1 MGYEC
6 PDYSRNEYPD
16 FDASLKGCVGIPSK
30 VKEPTYVPLPQ
41 IDGKSWTP
49 MNFLYSKGGTF
60 SITTK
65 DGHTYGPD
73 DNARLVNMLDA
84 RVRTG
89 KNTHIRVTLP
99 DGHDFVMGPESD
111 MVFDSFV
118 YNPNMSTTEAVIQ
131 NLKGIVRFVT
141 SVIVNHA
148 PPQDMRIK
156 LPVGSLGMRG
166 TDVEI
171 VHSRA
176 DAPDVGPE
184 IWAFIAHSGD
194 VAFIDP
200 QGKTIQV
207 PAGSQLLYDTDSKRT
222 YTGAGTKGNVAILN
236 ATDSWDTSPN

>member
-1 MGYEC
+1 
-6 PDYSRNEYPD
+6 
-16 FDASLKGCVGIPSK
+16 
-30 VKEPTYVPLPQ
+30 
-41 IDGKSWTP
+41 
-49 MNFLYSKGGTF
+49 
-60 SITTK
+60 
-65 DGHTYGPD
+65 
-73 DNARLVNMLDA
+73 
-84 RVRTG
+84 
-89 KNTHIRVTLP
+89 
-99 DGHDFVMGPESD
+99 
-111 MVFDSFV
+111 
-118 YNPNMSTTEAVIQ
+118 
-131 NLKGIVRFVT
+131 
-141 SVIVNHA
+141 
-148 PPQDMRIK
+148 
-156 LPVGSLGMRG
+156 MRG